1 MRFLSL
7 IFVAF
12 LVLST
17 VSCREDF
24 EFTPSKGKLEFSRD
38 TVYLD
43 TVFTN
48 IGSSTYTLKVYNRS
62 SSDILIPSV
71 RLGEGE
77 NSKYRLMV
85 DGMSGK
91 VFQNVELLAKDS
103 LFVFIETTI
112 DYNEY
117 TNSETSFLYTDK
129 IEFDSGSNYQK
140 VELVTLVQDAVFL
153 YPHRDENGVYETLTI
168 GDEPVYG
175 FFLDENDPVNGNEL
189 VWTNE
194 KPYVIYG
201 YAAVGSGKTLEVQPG
216 AKVHFHDSSGL
227 IVAQNAS
234 LQVNGT
240 LEEPVIFE
248 GDRLE
253 PFFAEVPGQWDTV
266 WLTSGSVNNKV
277 SNAIIKNSII
287 GFWVQDAPLELENTQ
302 IYNSSNFGIM
312 AQTGVITAFNTV
324 IGSAGQSSVALTI
337 GGDYHFTHSTI
348 GNFWNRSSRTYSAL
362 ILDNTYETIDGF
374 LPLSAQ
380 FDNCIVFGANN
391 LELNINKAENSVFN
405 YNFNHSLLKFI
416 DTTNR
421 FADNPLYDFDNA
433 ELFQN
438 CLISESFNAH
448 KAEFANTATNDFRIL
463 ETSAAKAT
471 ANWNISSGTQDILGN
486 PRTNPSDMGA
496 YNFTILEE

>member
-1 MRFLSL
+1 MRFLSY
-7 IFVAF
+7 IFIAF

-62 SSDILIPSV
+62 SSDIVIPSIK
-71 RLGEGE
+71 LGEGE

-91 VFQNVELLAKDS
+91 IFQNVELLAKDS

-112 DYNEY
+112 DYNDY

-129 IEFDSGSNYQK
+129 IEFDSGTNYQK

-153 YPHRDENGVYETLTI
+153 YPHRDENGVYENLLI
-168 GDEPVYG
+168 GEDSVYG
-175 FFLDENDPVNGNEL
+175 FFLDENDPIHGNEL
-189 VWTNE
+189 IWTNE

-201 YAAVGSGKTLEVQPG
+201 YAAVPTGKTLEVQPG
-216 AKVHFHDSSGL
+216 ARVHFHDSSGI

-240 LEEPVIFE
+240 LEENVIFE

-253 PFFAEVPGQWDTV
+253 PFFAEVPGQWGAV
-266 WLTSGSVNNKV
+266 WLTSGSINNSI
-277 SNAIIKNSII
+277 SNAVIKNSVI
-287 GFWVQDAPLELENTQ
+287 GILVQDAPLELENTQ

-312 AQTGVITAFNTV
+312 AQTGIINAFNTV
-324 IGSAGQSSVALTI
+324 IGASGQSSLALTV
-337 GGDYHFTHSTI
+337 GGNYHFTHSTI
-348 GNFWNRSSRTYSAL
+348 GNYWNRSSRTYSAL
-362 ILDNTYETIDGF
+362 ILDNTFETNEGF

-380 FDNCIVFGANN
+380 FDNCIIFGANN

-405 YNFNHSLLKFI
+405 YKFNHSLIKFI

-421 FADNPLYDFDNA
+421 FVNNPLYDFSNP

-438 CLISESFNAH
+438 CLISTSFNTH
-448 KAEFANTATNDFRIL
+448 KVEFVNTASSDFRIL
-463 ETSAAKAT
+463 NTSAAKET
-471 ANWNISSGTQDILGN
+471 ADWNLSNGTQDILGN
-486 PRTNPSDMGA
+486 PRTNPSDIGA
-496 YNFTILEE
+496 YNFTVIEE